1 MKLEVVNERAVFQLL
16 FFGFQWMMRLLST
29 APCRRRFN
37 SYWFILRSCCSLC
50 NFRMSAFITRKSD
63 VYWLCY
69 GFFFPVIRLL
79 SWALYFFTL
88 GVFWRSMKF
97 RTVTH
102 CVIFAEEWSEGI
114 EAQILTQWH
123 VNLHQQAHQWKC
135 GQKMKFTGGTE
146 QISFCP
152 VHANPGQ
159 MKQRLQWQQTGF
171 KVIVLEYP

>member
-1 MKLEVVNERAVFQLL
+1 MRELFSNCYFLVFNEWWGFSLLHPAEEDSIPIDLFWEVAAHYVTSVCP
-16 FFGFQWMMRLLST
+16 LSLQGKVM
-29 APCRRRFN
+29 
-37 SYWFILRSCCSLC
+37 FIDYV
-50 NFRMSAFITRKSD
+50 MD
-63 VYWLCY
+63 
-69 GFFFPVIRLL
+69 FFFPVIRLL